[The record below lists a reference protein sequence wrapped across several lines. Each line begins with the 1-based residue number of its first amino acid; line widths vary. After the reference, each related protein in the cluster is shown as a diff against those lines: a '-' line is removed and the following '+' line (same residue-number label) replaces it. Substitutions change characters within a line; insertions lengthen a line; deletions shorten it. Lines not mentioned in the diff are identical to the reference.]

1 VRGTSRQREKCLQ
14 DPFERGDAGGS
25 QPPDRQQ
32 LGFVGGGDRGD
43 RSEPADELR
52 CDWWRDAGHE
62 REECGRAFDTG
73 TTRPWTR
80 SSPKLGLASEDGLQ
94 PRSRQRAS
102 FDEQVANVEGRPQ
115 RRSGATSGHFR
126 SSDEGRPPTSVR
138 PHTRRR
144 RSRQRSDPGTRP
156 RCQTIGVVPEPPTTA
171 RRGQRVSSTR
181 RHRRASS
188 ATKPLFSVPNPY
200 QVMRRHF
207 STVGRKVP

>member
-115 RRSGATSGHFR
+115 RADLAPQAAIFDRAMKVVHRLPFDRTHADDVVANGQIPVLDLDA
-126 SSDEGRPPTSVR
+126 
-138 PHTRRR
+138 R
-144 RSRQRSDPGTRP
+144 RSESCRNPRRPLGVVNEYRQHDDIVERHPQRSHRSLCRIRTKSCVGTFRP
-156 RCQTIGVVPEPPTTA
+156 
-171 RRGQRVSSTR
+171 
-181 RHRRASS
+181 
-188 ATKPLFSVPNPY
+188 
-200 QVMRRHF
+200 
-207 STVGRKVP
+207 